1 MTSSRA
7 NKKLS
12 ELSLD
17 LSVESDIIRVLLI
30 ISLLELSF
38 KDLFQYNDSIY
49 KLANIFIYIIKNI
62 IFYLLIM
69 LLIWLLKVKYKTNRD
84 VAINGILVGISYLN
98 QNPYS

>member
-1 MTSSRA
+1 MTISRA

-49 KLANIFIYIIKNI
+49 KLANIFIYIIKIKISFLFTHN
-62 IFYLLIM
+62 
-69 LLIWLLKVKYKTNRD
+69 V
-84 VAINGILVGISYLN
+84 INLVIKGKI
-98 QNPYS
+98 QNK